1 MATKSGSVWAIDV
14 GNFSLK
20 ALNLSFEDDVVEVV
34 GFDSIRHGKILSG
47 LGVTEAERDELIALT
62 LRRFMEQNDVGKD
75 EVVISVPSQNSFAR
89 FVNIPPVDAKK
100 IPEIVKFEAAQQ
112 IPFDINDVQW
122 DYQLAENG
130 EGSEMKVGIFAIKNE
145 IVNNALEH
153 FSREDI
159 PVGYVQMVPMALH
172 NYMLYDRDEF
182 ANSENSAVVILDIG
196 AENTDLVVCTKTMV
210 WQRCIPTG
218 GNAFTRAIAD
228 TFRLNFEK
236 AEKLKRTA
244 PMSKYARQ
252 VFQAMRPIYTNL
264 SSEVQRSLGFYS
276 NSNPSTKLT
285 KVIAMG
291 GGTRMRGLVKYLRQS
306 LQMPVERPESFKKLR
321 MGSGVST
328 TKFHENVS
336 DFGVVYGL
344 ALQGL
349 GLAKIESNLLPRSV
363 ARSMIWRG
371 KSKHF
376 YAAAL
381 ALLLISFM
389 CLGRTFYDKAS
400 YASKSDLRRKT
411 QSTINIADKA
421 GSNLAKEEGKDA
433 GYKKRIGNAFE
444 PFAYRDVVPELCQT
458 LLSVLPNEKNNS
470 EQAQLYQ
477 AFANKEVDKVKKIDR
492 KQRKQ
497 VFVTSMTVHF
507 ADDIE
512 NAKLAEV
519 SLISGGN
526 RKADEKDTY
535 DEDEEEMMMM
545 MGGKRPKYAAKRV
558 GRGAAAAA
566 VDSGFV
572 VTIAGYS
579 PFENMDDLLDP
590 SGVENDSDRWGV
602 LTRLMH
608 LDDLDLVDGNS
619 PFKLYKRTEPKHFE
633 LKTNDVIMEDSSE
646 MPSGIGVVEVR
657 FKQAKQV
664 KPAFGAAANTGEK
677 VLVDPMTK
685 EIISRVAEYD
695 QNGEKK
701 IDAKGN
707 FVYTV
712 NDHWFTLKAKILWKE
727 APKKK
732 EDASAMGSL
741 RGR

>member
-1 MATKSGSVWAIDV
+1 MATKSGLVWAIDV

-20 ALNLSFEDDVVEVV
+20 ALHLSFEDDVVEVV
-34 GFDSIRHGKILSG
+34 GFDNIRHGKILSG
-47 LGVTEAERDELIALT
+47 LGVTETERDELIALT
-62 LRRFMEQNDVGKD
+62 LRRFMEQNEVGK
-75 EVVISVPSQNSFAR
+75 EEIVISVPSQNSFAR

-153 FSREDI
+153 FSREEI

-172 NYMLYDRDEF
+172 NYVLYDRDEF
-182 ANSENSAVVILDIG
+182 DNSENSAVVILDIG

-228 TFRLNFEK
+228 TFRLSFEK

-321 MGSGVST
+321 MASDVST

-363 ARSMIWRG
+363 ARSMIWRS

-381 ALLLISFM
+381 ALLVISIM
-389 CLGRTFYDKAS
+389 CLGRTFYDRAS
-400 YASKSDLRRKT
+400 YASKSDSRLYTKRI
-411 QSTINIADKA
+411 INLADKA
-421 GSNLAKEEGKDA
+421 GSNLAKEKGKDE
-433 GYKKRIGNAFE
+433 GYEKRIKKAFE

-470 EQAQLYQ
+470 GQAQLYQ

-497 VFVTSMTVHF
+497 VFVTSMTVRF

-512 NAKLAEV
+512 NAKLAEIG
-519 SLISGGN
+519 LISGGS
-526 RKADEKDTY
+526 RKADEKDMY
-535 DEDEEEMMMM
+535 DDEDERERIMM
-545 MGGKRPKYAAKRV
+545 MGGKRPKYEAKRI
-558 GRGAAAAA
+558 GRDDDAAA

-579 PFENMDDLLDP
+579 PFGNLDDLLDP
-590 SGVENDSDRWGV
+590 SGVENDPNRWGV

-608 LDDLDLVDGNS
+608 LDDLVDGNS

-633 LKTNDVIMEDSSE
+633 LRTNDVIMEDSSE
-646 MPSGIGVVEVR
+646 MPGGIGLVEVR

-664 KPAFGAAANTGEK
+664 KPAFGGAANTGEK

-695 QNGEKK
+695 QNGEKI

-712 NDHWFTLKAKILWKE
+712 NDHWFTLKAKFLWKE

-732 EDASAMGSL
+732 EDPSAGMPS
-741 RGR
+741 RRR